1 MYRSKSSARGAQRM
15 NLGILESRSEPKLAQ
30 AAHGWIVGVGACC
43 LRLLND
49 VFTSSRGARSDG
61 ARPLATR
68 PAQAARIPEPC
79 QSVL

>member
-49 VFTSSRGARSDG
+49 VVFTRGSSDG